1 MAGRVGAHMTLSLDG
16 FGAGPDQ
23 TEATPLGVGGESLHR
38 WMFED
43 GDSSPDEIAL
53 ITHYSAYVMGRNM
66 FGPIRGEWH
75 GDWNGWW
82 GPNPPYH
89 APVFVLTHY
98 ARQPLVMEGG
108 TTFHFVTEGPDEAFR
123 RAREAAGDGDVAIC
137 GGVSTTRH
145 FLNAGRIDDLHLQIS
160 PIILGGGERLWDGL
174 TAELEPVSARH
185 TRFATHMHY
194 RPKRA

>member
-23 TEATPLGVGGESLHR
+23 TEATPLGVGGERLHR

-43 GDSSPDEIAL
+43 GDSSREEIAL
-53 ITHYSAYVMGRNM
+53 ITHYAAYVMGRNM
-66 FGPIRGEWH
+66 FGPIRGDWDRE
-75 GDWNGWW
+75 WNGWW

-98 ARQPLVMEGG
+98 PREPLVMEGG

-145 FLNAGRIDDLHLQIS
+145 FLNAGKIDDLHLQIS
-160 PIILGGGERLWDGL
+160 PIVLGAGERLWDGL
-174 TAELEPVSARH
+174 TAELEPVAARH
-185 TRFATHMHY
+185 TRLATHMHY
-194 RPKRA
+194 RPKRS